1 MSSKDKYL
9 EHSKRTEVI
18 LSYGGGHFGVPAAR
32 QGVKDINTG
41 LDGEVI
47 KRGSYRGLDR
57 VRKEGSRKRVF
68 ENLRE
73 IVGSSTRESSKNT
86 YSFRTVFVG
95 EDAESVGRDSS
106 EREENRA
113 RVGPSCSF
121 APWSSSGR

>member
-18 LSYGGGHFGVPAAR
+18 LSYGRGHFGVPAAR

-47 KRGSYRGLDR
+47 KKGSYRGLDR

-73 IVGSSTRESSKNT
+73 IVSSSTRESSKNT